1 MRPREV
7 HTAPVASD
15 RAEAPAGVVARELLI
30 GAICVSIA
38 VLLLGLLVGIGL
50 LPDPRSSE
58 GPGMAL
64 GFLYSPISLLLGAAM
79 YRATVRLL
87 EPEPEPEPERGP
99 ERGPGLEEAP
109 LVAAWVRVSIGR
121 SLGICA
127 VHIALAILGSYLIA
141 YLMSLLGMP
150 VSEQKSILEITGGG
164 LSLRPALLLLL
175 FTALVAAPIAEE
187 LLLRGLFFRRL
198 WQQAGPGVAYIA
210 SAIAFAAIHGNPEG
224 VLVYLWLGV
233 VFARAYQ
240 QSGRLWCAVV
250 THFGNNAITLAILLL
265 GDT

>member
-1 MRPREV
+1 MPLRPREV
-7 HTAPVASD
+7 HTTSVASD

-50 LPDPRSSE
+50 LPDPQNSE
-58 GPGMAL
+58 GSGVAL
-64 GFLYSPISLLLGAAM
+64 RFLYSPISLLLGAAM
-79 YRATVRLL
+79 YRATTRFLQS
-87 EPEPEPEPERGP
+87 
-99 ERGPGLEEAP
+99 GLGSGSEEGP
-109 LVAAWVRVSIGR
+109 LVAPEDRVSTAR
-121 SLGICA
+121 ALGICL

-141 YLMSLLGMP
+141 FVMSLLGLP
-150 VSEQKSILEITGGG
+150 VTEQQSILEITGGG

-175 FTALVAAPIAEE
+175 FTALIAAPIAEE

-198 WQQAGPGVAYIA
+198 WQQAGPEIAYIA

-224 VLVYLWLGV
+224 ALVYLWLGV
-233 VFARAYQ
+233 VFARAYR

-250 THFGNNAITLAILLL
+250 THTGNNAITLAILLFA
-265 GDT
+265 DA